1 MTVRSMKIYT
11 LHSVSPL
18 SLFKFGFFIGAII
31 SFLPLLL
38 VILFL
43 LNLANKLF
51 FWLGNLGTSPTIQL
65 PIIGV
70 IPIDINILQLLGL
83 QDFYTRLDSFI
94 AIGAIQALLLT
105 LLLTLASAIFIAVL
119 TLLAGLAFNLI
130 SAVTGGLQVT
140 LSEKALRPENIRTK
154 ST

>member
-1 MTVRSMKIYT
+1 MTLRSMKIYT

-18 SLFKFGFFIGAII
+18 SLFKFGFSIGLII
-31 SFLPLLL
+31 SFLPILL

-43 LNLANKLF
+43 FNLANKLLV
-51 FWLGNLGTSPTIQL
+51 WLGNLGTSPTIQL
-65 PIIGV
+65 PIIGE

-105 LLLTLASAIFIAVL
+105 ILLTLASAIFIAVL
-119 TLLAGLAFNLI
+119 ALLAGLAFNLI

-140 LSEKALRPENIRTK
+140 LSEKALRSENIQTK